1 MLATA
6 KPPGPKISW
15 LAYARIY
22 HHPLRY
28 LAGAARRYGD
38 IVHLAIARRHDFLLN
53 HPDYVRAILLDQDG
67 MRRSVHRPL
76 QRILGRG
83 LLTSRGKIHKRQ
95 RALLQP
101 VFQKHSI
108 AALGEMMSREIS
120 QWSDRWAEGATVE
133 MTDEMTR
140 LSTSI
145 AGKTLFNVDLE
156 FKEIEFREALITVF
170 AATRFNNLLLVS
182 KVLER
187 LPLPANRRF
196 RRAAERLDKFIYKM
210 IADRHAR
217 PTDQPDL
224 LSVLVRMNEKSP
236 KKMTDQ
242 KIRDQ
247 ILTFFLAGHETIA
260 SALTWTWYLL
270 AKNPDA
276 TEKLHVELRTILN
289 GRLPTVSDLESLT
302 YAKMIFAESMRLY
315 PPVWII
321 GRHAL
326 CDVNINGYLIPKGSY
341 IHVSPYLMHH
351 HPRYFPDPERFE
363 PERWTPEA
371 IAARP
376 RFSYF
381 PFGGGGSQCIGE
393 GFAWT
398 QALLIIGTL
407 ASRWRM
413 QLVPGHRIELEP
425 QITLRSRYGMPMSLE
440 RRK

>member
-15 LAYARIY
+15 LAYAEIY
-22 HHPLRY
+22 RDPLRY
-28 LAGAARRYGD
+28 LTRAARRYGD
-38 IVHLAIARRHDFLLN
+38 IVHLAIAHRHDFLLN

-83 LLTSRGKIHKRQ
+83 LLTSRGNIHKRQ

-101 VFQKHSI
+101 VFQKHCMV
-108 AALGEMMSREIS
+108 ALGEMMTKEIAR
-120 QWSDRWAEGATVE
+120 WSDRWSEGATVE
-133 MTDEMTR
+133 MTNEMTR
-140 LSTSI
+140 LSISI

-196 RRAAERLDKFIYKM
+196 RRAAQRLDKFIYKM

-217 PTDQPDL
+217 PTYQPDL

-260 SALTWTWYLL
+260 TALTWTWYLL
-270 AKNPDA
+270 AENPDV
-276 TEKLHVELRTILN
+276 TEKLHVELREVLN
-289 GRLPTVSDLESLT
+289 GRLPEVSDLENLT

-315 PPVWII
+315 PPIWII

-326 CDVNINGYLIPKGSY
+326 CDVNINGYFIPKGSY
-341 IHVSPYLMHH
+341 IHVSPFLMHR

-363 PERWTPEA
+363 PERWTAEA

-398 QALLIIGTL
+398 QALLIIATL

-413 QLVPGHRIELEP
+413 RLVAGHRIELEP
-425 QITLRSRYGMPMSLE
+425 QITLRSRYGMPMILE

>member
-1 MLATA
+1 
-6 KPPGPKISW
+6 
-15 LAYARIY
+15 
-22 HHPLRY
+22 
-28 LAGAARRYGD
+28 
-38 IVHLAIARRHDFLLN
+38 
-53 HPDYVRAILLDQDG
+53 
-67 MRRSVHRPL
+67 
-76 QRILGRG
+76 
-83 LLTSRGKIHKRQ
+83 
-95 RALLQP
+95 
-101 VFQKHSI
+101 
-108 AALGEMMSREIS
+108 
-120 QWSDRWAEGATVE
+120 
-133 MTDEMTR
+133 
-140 LSTSI
+140 
-145 AGKTLFNVDLE
+145 LFNVDLE

-196 RRAAERLDKFIYKM
+196 RRAAQRLDKFIYKM

-217 PTDQPDL
+217 PTNQPDL

-260 SALTWTWYLL
+260 TALTWTWYLL
-270 AKNPDA
+270 AENPDV
-276 TEKLHVELRTILN
+276 TEKLHVELREVLS
-289 GRLPTVSDLESLT
+289 GRLPEVRDLENLT

-315 PPVWII
+315 PPIWII

-326 CDVNINGYLIPKGSY
+326 CDVNINGYFIPKGSY
-341 IHVSPYLMHH
+341 IHVSPFLMHR
-351 HPRYFPDPERFE
+351 HPLYFPDPERFE
-363 PERWTPEA
+363 PERWTAEA

-398 QALLIIGTL
+398 QALLIIATL

-413 QLVPGHRIELEP
+413 RLVAGHRIELEP
-425 QITLRSRYGMPMSLE
+425 QITLRSRYGMPMILE